1 VLRFDLVIFFLKL
14 TVIMTNMVIDKQIWT
29 CATCGQGFTRRPSAN
44 RHNVNLHSGHA
55 LVIRTIEYIIG
66 RVNGRFPEPT
76 DPLSFRHK
84 RTSKNQ
90 LSYSDVNRTGL
101 TPVVHESQNKF
112 HYSRVQLI
120 ANNADVTPYRLN
132 SISQPQYKLAEKQPD
147 SFKGP
152 QSTSKLEK
160 LAEFERL
167 SYKHYSHPD
176 AERAITM
183 VLIEVFNVGDERFLD
198 VNLEHLREIDKNS
211 RLR

>member
-1 VLRFDLVIFFLKL
+1 
-14 TVIMTNMVIDKQIWT
+14 MTNMVIDKQIWT

-55 LVIRTIEYIIG
+55 LVIRTLEYIIG
-66 RVNGRFPEPT
+66 RLNGRFSEPT

-101 TPVVHESQNKF
+101 TPVVHESQNTF
-112 HYSRVQLI
+112 HYSRVQSI

-160 LAEFERL
+160 LA
-167 SYKHYSHPD
+167 
-176 AERAITM
+176 
-183 VLIEVFNVGDERFLD
+183 
-198 VNLEHLREIDKNS
+198 
-211 RLR
+211 

>member
-1 VLRFDLVIFFLKL
+1 
-14 TVIMTNMVIDKQIWT
+14 MVIDKQIWT
-29 CATCGQGFTRRPSAN
+29 CATCGQAFTRRPIAN

-55 LVIRTIEYIIG
+55 LVIRTLEYIIG
-66 RVNGRFPEPT
+66 RVNGRFPEPN

-101 TPVVHESQNKF
+101 TPVVHESQNTF
-112 HYSRVQLI
+112 HYSRVQSI
-120 ANNADVTPYRLN
+120 ANNADVTPNRLN
-132 SISQPQYKLAEKQPD
+132 SISQSQFKLAEKQPD
-147 SFKGP
+147 PFRDP
-152 QSTSKLEK
+152 RSTSKLEK

-183 VLIEVFNVGDERFLD
+183 VLIEVFNLGDERFLD

>member
-1 VLRFDLVIFFLKL
+1 
-14 TVIMTNMVIDKQIWT
+14 MVIDKLIWT
-29 CATCGQGFTRRPSAN
+29 CDRCGQGFTRRPSAD
-44 RHNVNLHSGHA
+44 RHNINLHSGHA
-55 LVIRTIEYIIG
+55 LVIRTFEYIIG

-84 RTSKNQ
+84 RTSKIQ

-101 TPVVHESQNKF
+101 TPVVYQNQNTF
-112 HYSRVQLI
+112 HYSKVESI
-120 ANNADVTPYRLN
+120 ANNANVTPYRLN
-132 SISQPQYKLAEKQPD
+132 SISQPQYKLAQKQSDP
-147 SFKGP
+147 FRGP

-183 VLIEVFNVGDERFLD
+183 VRIKVFNLGDEGFLD

>member
-1 VLRFDLVIFFLKL
+1 
-14 TVIMTNMVIDKQIWT
+14 
-29 CATCGQGFTRRPSAN
+29 
-44 RHNVNLHSGHA
+44 
-55 LVIRTIEYIIG
+55 VIRTLEYIIG

-101 TPVVHESQNKF
+101 TPVVHESQNTF

>member
-1 VLRFDLVIFFLKL
+1 VSHFDLVLFFLKL
-14 TVIMTNMVIDKQIWT
+14 IYIMTNKVIDKQIWA

-44 RHNVNLHSGHA
+44 RHNVILHSGHA
-55 LVIRTIEYIIG
+55 MVIRTLEYIIG

-101 TPVVHESQNKF
+101 TPVVHESQNTF
-112 HYSRVQLI
+112 YYSRVQSI
-120 ANNADVTPYRLN
+120 ANNAYVTAHRLN

-147 SFKGP
+147 PFRGP
-152 QSTSKLEK
+152 KSTSKLEK

-167 SYKHYSHPD
+167 SYKHYSRQA
-176 AERAITM
+176 AERAITA
-183 VLIEVFNVGDERFLD
+183 VRIAVFNLGDERFLD
-198 VNLEHLREIDKNS
+198 LNLEHLREIDKSS